1 MKKPTI
7 KDIAK
12 TLNISP
18 STVSRA
24 LSARPGVSDELRRKV
39 IETAEELGYMKNL
52 SAQTLKNSKSKIIGI
67 VAFDIRNPFFLDFL
81 KGVEDVLFPREYKI
95 LLSNADE
102 NIDKERTYLNWLI
115 SQGVEGIL
123 SSPISEKN
131 GRSNLKLY
139 RDFYKMGVPIV
150 FYDRMFHN
158 QEQFDYVVVDNQDAI
173 IQALMHLKEN
183 GHENIGIF
191 LSKKGIFTIEERL
204 KGFFKGCK
212 LLNIPV
218 KREWICEDIY
228 PHEKTFEVLKNLKDT
243 NNLPTAII
251 ATNNNITK
259 YIVYYARKLDIK
271 IPDEVS
277 LIGFDDTPENELI
290 DPPLTTVKQPILEI
304 GKISSTALLSRIEDR
319 YTLPMR
325 VTLKA
330 ELIERESVK
339 CIKI

>member
-1 MKKPTI
+1 VKKPTI

-228 PHEKTFEVLKNLKDT
+228 PHEKTFEVLKNLKD
-243 NNLPTAII
+243 
-251 ATNNNITK
+251 K
-259 YIVYYARKLDIK
+259 
-271 IPDEVS
+271 
-277 LIGFDDTPENELI
+277 
-290 DPPLTTVKQPILEI
+290 
-304 GKISSTALLSRIEDR
+304 
-319 YTLPMR
+319 
-325 VTLKA
+325 
-330 ELIERESVK
+330 
-339 CIKI
+339 